1 MNMMQLQNL
10 TMFQMKSMTKKVFLI
25 AAATISFQ
33 CYAANEL
40 QIIDK
45 GQDGNTRYY
54 SVGCADGSVG
64 TIEVTFKETSVAP
77 VSEDVVRARTGN
89 AKPAKAQITNI
100 CASPGSDNEKC
111 NASWKMQTAAKQSC
125 K

>member
-1 MNMMQLQNL
+1 MNMMQLQIKHL
-10 TMFQMKSMTKKVFLI
+10 TKKIFLI
-25 AAATISFQ
+25 GAITLSFQ

-40 QIIDK
+40 QIIDN

-54 SVGCADGSVG
+54 SVGCPDGTVG
-64 TIEVTFKETSVAP
+64 TIVVHFKETNVTP
-77 VSEDVVRARTGN
+77 VSEEVRKTRTGN
-89 AKPAKAQITNI
+89 KKPAKAQITNV

-111 NASWKMQTAAKQSC
+111 NASWKLQVAAKQSC